1 VGERPERRALDRG
14 LIAAMRIRLNNPALT
29 GDLVDYLRQ
38 NDCEAMAMGPNL
50 VAVSLSHAL
59 PYDAARLELGVHL
72 GDWAL
77 ENGNS
82 AVVILD

>member
-1 VGERPERRALDRG
+1 
-14 LIAAMRIRLNNPALT
+14 MRIRLSNPALI

-38 NDCEAMAMGPNL
+38 NDCEAMPLGRNL

-59 PYDAARLELGVHL
+59 PYDAALLELDLHL

-77 ENGNS
+77 EHAG
-82 AVVILD
+82 AGAVILD

>member
-1 VGERPERRALDRG
+1 
-14 LIAAMRIRLNNPALT
+14 MRIRLSNPALI

-38 NDCEAMAMGPNL
+38 NDCEAMPMGPNL

-77 ENGNS
+77 GPGNAS
-82 AVVILD
+82 AVILV

>member
-1 VGERPERRALDRG
+1 
-14 LIAAMRIRLNNPALT
+14 MRIRLNNPALT

-50 VAVSLSHAL
+50 VAVSLSHAF
-59 PYDAARLELGVHL
+59 PYDAARLEIGVHL

-77 ENGNS
+77 ENGN
-82 AVVILD
+82 AGAVILD